1 MARAETPL
9 YVGTNGIVA
18 ALDPRTG
25 EELWRTKLPKCGGV
39 GEPVALV
46 LKDQHIF
53 AASHGQVWCLDARD
67 GNVLWRN
74 GLPRMGYHSVLLAL
88 EGADAA
94 TGSDAITAA
103 AVRRRQ
109 QAAAAGGAGA
119 AVAT

>member
-9 YVGTNGIVA
+9 YVGTNGFVA

-25 EELWRTKLPKCGGV
+25 EELWRTKLPKCGGS

-46 LKDQHIF
+46 MKEQHLF
-53 AASHGQVWCLDARD
+53 AGAHGQVWCLDARD
-67 GNVLWRN
+67 GSVLWRN
-74 GLPRMGYHSVLLAL
+74 GLPKMGYHTVLLAL

-94 TGSDAITAA
+94 TGSDALAAA

-109 QAAAAGGAGA
+109 QQAAAGAAGA
-119 AVAT
+119 TA